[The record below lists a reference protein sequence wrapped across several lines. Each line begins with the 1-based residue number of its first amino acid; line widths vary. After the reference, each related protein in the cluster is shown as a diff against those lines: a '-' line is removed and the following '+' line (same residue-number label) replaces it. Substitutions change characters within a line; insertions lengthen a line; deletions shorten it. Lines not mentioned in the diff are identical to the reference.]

1 MEDDE
6 AMEVRS
12 SLKAYIHKL
21 GATMS
26 ARTIIAGGE
35 EEDEQTEQQRREE
48 QLIVEEVLKE
58 GRTGERNVRGER
70 EEWNQHVGWHRKET
84 IHGGSRPARLRKTNT
99 NGVPQPVEQEQD
111 TKDTALPPPQLPKQN
126 SPQHRS
132 SSKRIVPQQDSS
144 SYHDTAAVS
153 VPGMLVFGCAVAICL
168 LLILQKKKENRRQWK
183 ERRRSMMQKG
193 RTL

>member
-1 MEDDE
+1 
-6 AMEVRS
+6 
-12 SLKAYIHKL
+12 
-21 GATMS
+21 MS
-26 ARTIIAGGE
+26 ASTIIAGGE
-35 EEDEQTEQQRREE
+35 EDDKQTEQQRREE
-48 QLIVEEVLKE
+48 QLIVAEVLKE

-84 IHGGSRPARLRKTNT
+84 IHGGSRPSRLRKTNT
-99 NGVPQPVEQEQD
+99 NGGQPPVEQEQD
-111 TKDTALPPPQLPKQN
+111 TKDTALPPPQLPKQT

-132 SSKRIVPQQDSS
+132 SSKRIVPQQDSN
-144 SYHDTAAVS
+144 TAAVS

-168 LLILQKKKENRRQWK
+168 LLILQKKKGNRRKLK

>member
-1 MEDDE
+1 
-6 AMEVRS
+6 
-12 SLKAYIHKL
+12 
-21 GATMS
+21 MS
-26 ARTIIAGGE
+26 AGTITAGGE
-35 EEDEQTEQQRREE
+35 EDDKQTEQQRREE
-48 QLIVEEVLKE
+48 QLIVAEVLKE

-99 NGVPQPVEQEQD
+99 NGGQPPVEQERH
-111 TKDTALPPPQLPKQN
+111 TKDTALPPPQLPKQT

-144 SYHDTAAVS
+144 SYHDTAAVT
-153 VPGMLVFGCAVAICL
+153 VPGMLFFGCAVAASTWI
-168 LLILQKKKENRRQWK
+168 IRQKINGSRCQLKQ
-183 ERRRSMMQKG
+183 RRRSMMQKG